1 MQTFQYLLPLVSVL
15 VGLALADL
23 VMSIHRL
30 AMARSRVR
38 WHWHCPALALIVVL
52 ILLDIWWGLHPLQR
66 ANINWTI
73 GLFVPL
79 LGSFVLAF
87 LVAAAALPDD
97 AANETVDLR
106 SHYLD
111 QRGYIWTL
119 LAALFVL
126 LGLHTALVQT
136 IISIDTNPA
145 AIALG
150 LADNLLVAGV
160 ALFLSR
166 TKRAAC
172 HSSGLV
178 LLLAIQIW
186 SYAGKSLP

>member
-23 VMSIHRL
+23 VMSLHRL

-38 WHWHCPALALIVVL
+38 WHWHSPALALIVVL
-52 ILLDIWWGLHPLQR
+52 ILLDVWWGLHPLQR

-79 LGSFVLAF
+79 LGSLVLAF
-87 LVAAAALPDD
+87 LLSAAALPDG
-97 AANETVDLR
+97 AANETIDLC

-111 QRGYIWTL
+111 HRGYIWTL

-126 LGLHTALVQT
+126 LGLHTALVQA
-136 IISIDTNPA
+136 IISTDTNPA

-166 TKRAAC
+166 TNRAAW
-172 HSSGLV
+172 HSSGIIV
-178 LLLAIQIW
+178 LLAIQTWAYI
-186 SYAGKSLP
+186 GKSLP